1 MPPSVEMGDRSRLRG
16 RKKQTLGQ
24 EEEHIKSLVLGISNW
39 RSLLGTQVEMSVGCA
54 SQVLRGKTGLE
65 MKSAA
70 LQYTDAALK
79 PGSSQIP

>member
-1 MPPSVEMGDRSRLRG
+1 MPPSVEMGDS

-24 EEEHIKSLVLGISNW
+24 EEEHVKSLVLGVSYW

-65 MKSAA
+65 MKS
-70 LQYTDAALK
+70 
-79 PGSSQIP
+79 GSL